1 MIRIFKNPNRTTRQ
15 SSPRRISNTLAV
27 FAALM
32 LLASTQVGQNI
43 SGDPAAAELMQAGVA
58 EQALSTASAASNTA
72 NPAPSESAEAMDTAV
87 SLPASTAARKNRKSG
102 LKFNL
107 FLIRG

>member
-1 MIRIFKNPNRTTRQ
+1 MIRMFKNPNRTTRQ
-15 SSPRRISNTLAV
+15 SRPRRISNSLAI

-32 LLASTQVGQNI
+32 LLASTQVGPNI
-43 SGDPAAAELMQAGVA
+43 SGEPAPAELMQAGVV
-58 EQALSTASAASNTA
+58 EQTLSTASATGNTA
-72 NPAPSESAEAMDTAV
+72 DPAPSESAETMDTAA
-87 SLPASTAARKNRKSG
+87 SLPASTAGKKNRKSG